1 VAWEQGRK
9 LTVDE
14 AVTLAL
20 NPETDQALDPAALG
34 PILS

>member
-1 VAWEQGRK
+1 MVDGATAVRASEEGRK

-20 NPETDQALDPAALG
+20 AALR
-34 PILS
+34 